1 MNMFLRAFLFL
12 ISLSQACLAA
22 PNLKPFL
29 EKHCTDCHDG
39 EVQKGDLR
47 LDTLSFDP
55 TNADNAKKWIT
66 IYERVDSG
74 EMPPKKKPRPVETDR
89 VAFMNSLKQDL
100 VTAEAARQKAEGR
113 VVLRRLNRNEYQ
125 NTLHDILG
133 VEVDLK
139 GLLPEDTT
147 SLGFDNIGAALSVS
161 SVLMERY
168 LMAADTALDAILV
181 KTKKPELQKWHLSM
195 MPNNIRTPESN
206 KGKWDYRLASGVR
219 VLPDETFIFFNSTF
233 QPIRLEKFQAPV
245 EGRYHFKVNA
255 YSTQSAGK
263 LLTLALYGGS
273 FDSRAF
279 NTHLIGHFDLPEDK
293 VTAIDFIDSLPLKG
307 SIRPLPYRLGQHS
320 LGKPEELA
328 NYKGPGIAIQSVDIE
343 GPILETWPPI
353 GYQRLLGEVDLTK
366 GTLADAEKAL
376 RWLAPRAFR
385 RPVTDED
392 VLPYLALVK
401 DALEQQKTFE
411 EALRTGLKGLLCTP
425 DFLFLKE
432 VGKTPSQISAY
443 DLASR
448 LSYFLW
454 SSVPDD
460 ELLSAAFNGK
470 LSEPSQIHGQV
481 ERMLADPKAERFVE
495 NFTGQ
500 WLGLRNIEFTTP
512 DKKLY
517 PEHDD
522 ALQDAMVKETRLFFT
537 ELLKN
542 DLSVANFVHS
552 DFTMLN
558 ERLAQHYG
566 IEGVEGQSFRKVK
579 LKPEAHRG
587 GVLTQA
593 AVLKITANGTNTSPV
608 IRGNWVL
615 KNIVGKPVRP
625 PPPNVPAIEP
635 DIRGAKTMRE
645 QLTKHRELESCSVCH
660 DRMDPLGLA
669 LENYDVIGGWR
680 EACRSA
686 GDGQKANVEVEGRKV
701 QYKIGLPVDASGVL
715 PDGKTFQNMEQLKQ
729 FLLAD
734 KSQIARCVTEKLLT
748 YATGAGVSFADKV
761 EIDAIVKKAAAKE
774 YGLRSLI
781 HGVAASEAFRSR

>member
-1 MNMFLRAFLFL
+1 MFLRGFLFL
-12 ISLSQACLAA
+12 IALSGSCLAA

-29 EKHCTDCHDG
+29 EQHCTDCHDG
-39 EVQKGDLR
+39 EMQKGDLR
-47 LDTLSFDP
+47 LDTLPFDP
-55 TNADNAKKWIT
+55 TNAENAKKWIT
-66 IYERVDSG
+66 IYDRVESG
-74 EMPPKKKPRPVETDR
+74 EMPPKKKPRPAEGDKA
-89 VAFMNSLKQDL
+89 AFMKALKQDL
-100 VTAEAARQKAEGR
+100 ITAETARQKTEGR

-133 VEVDLK
+133 VEADLK
-139 GLLPEDTT
+139 GLLPEDT
-147 SLGFDNIGAALSVS
+147 SALGFDNIGAALSVS
-161 SVLMERY
+161 SVLLERY
-168 LMAADTALDAILV
+168 LQAADAALDALLV
-181 KTKKPELQKWHLSM
+181 KTKKPESQKWHLSM

-206 KGKWDYRLASGVR
+206 KGKWDYRLGSGVR

-245 EGRYHFKVNA
+245 EGRYRIRVNA
-255 YSTQSAGK
+255 YATQSAGK
-263 LLTLALYGGS
+263 MLTLALYGGS
-273 FDSRAF
+273 FDARAL
-279 NTHLIGHFDLPEDK
+279 NTHLIGHFELPEDK
-293 VTAIDFIDSLPLKG
+293 LTPIEFVDMLPLKG

-320 LGKPEELA
+320 LGKPEEVKE
-328 NYKGPGIAIQSVDIE
+328 YKGPGIAIQSVDIE
-343 GPILETWPPI
+343 GPIIETWPPI
-353 GYQRLLGEVDLTK
+353 GYQHLLGEIDLAK

-385 RPVTDED
+385 RPIVEED
-392 VLPYLALVK
+392 VQPYLALVK
-401 DALEQQKTFE
+401 DALDEQKPFE
-411 EALRTGLKGLLCTP
+411 EALRTGLKGLLCAP

-432 VGKTPSQISAY
+432 VGQTPSQISAY
-443 DLASR
+443 ALASR

-460 ELLSAAFNGK
+460 ALLSAAFQGK
-470 LSEPSQIHGQV
+470 LSKPAEIQAQV
-481 ERMLADPKAERFVE
+481 ERMLADAKAERFIE

-522 ALQDAMVKETRLFFT
+522 ALQDAMVKETRLFFA

-542 DLSVANFVHS
+542 DLSVANFVNS

-558 ERLAQHYG
+558 ARLAQHYG
-566 IEGVEGQSFRKVK
+566 IEGVEGQQFRKVP

-645 QLTKHRELESCSVCH
+645 QLTKHRSLESCSVCH

-680 EACRSA
+680 EAYRSA
-686 GDGQKANVEVEGRKV
+686 GDGKKANVEVEGRKV

-715 PDGKTFQNMEQLKQ
+715 PDGQAFQNMDELKKL
-729 FLLAD
+729 LLAD
-734 KSQIARCVTEKLLT
+734 KSQIARCVAEKLLT
-748 YATGAGVSFADKV
+748 YATGAGVTFADKV
-761 EIDAIVKKAAAKE
+761 EIDAIVKAAAAKD

-781 HGVAASEAFRSR
+781 YGVAASEAFRSR